1 MAKRRIH
8 IENLRIRLPHAMA
21 AGSARS
27 LAGGLGHGIMKS
39 IADASRGKTGEMRI
53 DQISAGNIKAAG
65 SAADI
70 QKRAAAGISAEV
82 NKRLG

>member
-8 IENLRIRLPHAMA
+8 IENLRIRLPRAM

-27 LAGGLGHGIMKS
+27 LAGGLGREIMAS

-53 DQISAGNIKAAG
+53 DQISVENIKAAG
-65 SAADI
+65 GAAAI

-82 NKRLG
+82 NQRLG

>member
-8 IENLRIRLPHAMA
+8 IENLRIRLPRGM
-21 AGSARS
+21 AGSVRS
-27 LAGGLGHGIMKS
+27 LAGGLGREIMKS
-39 IADASRGKTGEMRI
+39 IADASRGKTGEMQI
-53 DQISAGNIKAAG
+53 DQISAENIKAAG

>member
-1 MAKRRIH
+1 MAKQRIH
-8 IENLRIRLPHAMA
+8 IENLQISFPRGM

-27 LAGGLGHGIMKS
+27 LAGGLGREIMKS

-53 DQISAGNIKAAG
+53 DQISAQNINAAG

-70 QKRAAAGISAEV
+70 QKRAAAEISAAV
-82 NKRLG
+82 SKRFG

>member
-8 IENLRIRLPHAMA
+8 IENLRIRLPRGM

-27 LAGGLGHGIMKS
+27 LAGGLGREIMKS
-39 IADASRGKTGEMRI
+39 IADASRGKTGEVQI
-53 DQISAGNIKAAG
+53 DQISAGNIRAAG

>member
-1 MAKRRIH
+1 M
-8 IENLRIRLPHAMA
+8 

-27 LAGGLGHGIMKS
+27 LAGGLGREIMKS
-39 IADASRGKTGEMRI
+39 IGDASRDKTGEMQI
-53 DQISAGNIKAAG
+53 DQISAGNIKATG

-70 QKRAAAGISAEV
+70 QKRAAAGAAAEV

>member
-8 IENLRIRLPHAMA
+8 IENLRMRLPRGM

-27 LAGGLGHGIMKS
+27 LAGGFGREIMKS
-39 IADASRGKTGEMRI
+39 IANASRGKTGEMRI
-53 DQISAGNIKAAG
+53 DLISAANIRTAG
-65 SAADI
+65 GEAEI
-70 QKRAAAGISAEV
+70 QKRAAEISAEL

>member
-8 IENLRIRLPHAMA
+8 IENLRIKLPREM

-27 LAGGLGHGIMKS
+27 LAGGLGREIMKS
-39 IADASRGKTGEMRI
+39 IADASRGKTGEMQI
-53 DQISAGNIKAAG
+53 GQISAENIKAAG

-82 NKRLG
+82 IKRLG

>member
-8 IENLRIRLPHAMA
+8 IENLRIRLPREM

-27 LAGGLGHGIMKS
+27 LAGGLGREIIKS
-39 IADASRGKTGEMRI
+39 IADASRSQTGERRI
-53 DQISAGNIKAAG
+53 DHISAENIKATG
-65 SAADI
+65 GADNI
-70 QKRAAAGISAEV
+70 QKRTAAGISAEV